1 MPVRHVQIFAISVSQ
16 IAKANPEW
24 NNVKNYAWLVLKPV
38 VNAQMLAE
46 VWLLILQNQQ
56 INVLKPAVVVPKPA
70 VHVLKNVK
78 SINIWSIAEDVPK
91 LAGIVPKPVRLL
103 HNEITGD
110 MDKDFVS
117 MMIMLHQA
125 AVDLAKDE
133 LLHEKNFDLK
143 KISSK
148 KIILLK

>member
-1 MPVRHVQIFAISVSQ
+1 VRHVQIFAISAPQ

-56 INVLKPAVVVPKPA
+56 KNVLKPAVVVPKPA

-78 SINIWSIAEDVPK
+78 SIQTTSLVQNVQK
-91 LAGIVPKPVRLL
+91 LAENVKQNV
-103 HNEITGD
+103 
-110 MDKDFVS
+110 
-117 MMIMLHQA
+117 
-125 AVDLAKDE
+125 
-133 LLHEKNFDLK
+133 
-143 KISSK
+143 
-148 KIILLK
+148 